1 MTLTV
6 VVISLLAA
14 PRAPAD
20 AEVVA
25 YLPKVEQ
32 VAQLMPFLKAAG
44 SRSAL
49 LRPEAWQNDVH
60 PLISVD
66 VTSPESLAL
75 VGIDAT
81 KSVTSSRLDDASIA
95 CVTVSDVRR
104 YRQAADARLARMGEV
119 FEKVEGGVAVYG
131 SRDSLGRV
139 LGAYLLQGRES
150 CAISG
155 HGRSVEKQFPALSKA
170 VARNAAGPGYALAAK
185 LPGVAQLISPA
196 GSTPGVLSLS
206 AKDLSLVADGR
217 TKGAP
222 FLALAG
228 AGASPFGAF
237 SPSGMAVFRARAA
250 KAQLPGLV
258 EQVAAYLPGGAALAP
273 LAREVAPLLTGHT
286 AALISH
292 VRVTSGLRTKE
303 ARFFALRFALL
314 AEVTDAAAVSAL
326 LAKLD
331 ARGLASREG
340 TLTIS
345 LEGTTL
351 VVANDPEVKA
361 RALKALEKGAG
372 SQAHGLEF
380 EVDAKLVAKGLQ
392 QVPLLEAVQAPELAG
407 LVAIGSELGP
417 LLLATERIH
426 GHLDS
431 TGASQHAGRVTWSL
445 DAAKFKPDAG
455 QRSE

>member
-1 MTLTV
+1 MIPIV

-14 PRAPAD
+14 PRAPAG

-32 VAQLMPFLKAAG
+32 VSQLMPFLKAAG

-66 VTSPESLAL
+66 VTSPESLGL

-81 KSVTSSRLDDASIA
+81 KSLTSSRLGDAAIA
-95 CVTVSDVRR
+95 CVTVSDAPR

-119 FEKVEGGVAVYG
+119 FEKVEGGVSVYG
-131 SRDSLGRV
+131 SRDALGRV
-139 LGAYLLQGRES
+139 LGAYVLQGRES

-155 HGRSVEKQFPALSKA
+155 HGQSVEKQFPALSKT

-185 LPGVAQLISPA
+185 LPGVVQLISPA
-196 GSTPGVLSLS
+196 GSTPGVLSLT
-206 AKDLSLVADGR
+206 AKDLALTADGR

-222 FLALAG
+222 FLALSG
-228 AGASPFGAF
+228 PGASPYGAF
-237 SPSGMAVFRARAA
+237 STSGMAVFRARAA
-250 KAQLPGLV
+250 KAQLPALA
-258 EQVAAYLPGGAALAP
+258 EQVAAVLPGSEALVP
-273 LAREVAPLLTGHT
+273 LAQAVAPLLTGHA

-314 AEVTDAAAVSAL
+314 AEVTDAAAVAAL

-331 ARGLASREG
+331 PKSLALKEG

-351 VVANDPEVKA
+351 VVSNDADAKA
-361 RALKALEKGAG
+361 RALKALEKSAGA
-372 SQAHGLEF
+372 QAHGLEF
-380 EVDAKLVAKGLQ
+380 EVDAKLLAKGLQ
-392 QVPLLEAVQAPELAG
+392 QVPLLEAVQSPELAG
-407 LVAIGSELGP
+407 LVALSSELGP

-445 DAAKFKPDAG
+445 DAAKFRPDAG
-455 QRSE
+455 P